1 MATVWTFGD
10 SLTERFN
17 PKYEWSNKYINWKQ
31 YQPKVYG
38 NFVSEMMG
46 YDLQNLGKAGS
57 DNYTIFETF
66 CKTYPLIKDGDII
79 IIGWTFVG
87 RFRFVSDDNE
97 WVTLNPNYTNY
108 LDNLNFISKKTIDE
122 IFVNR
127 TNSKY
132 IEEVN
137 NWISFINSACLN
149 KKIIHWDT
157 VKGDG
162 ELNTH
167 HFFEMEKI
175 VAETSGEI
183 NDLHFSENGHQQIAL
198 KLLDIIFKEDGIT
211 NTRKMI

>member
-1 MATVWTFGD
+1 MATVWAFGD

-17 PKYEWSNKYINWKQ
+17 PKYEWSKQYINWKG
-31 YQPKVYG
+31 YHPKVYG
-38 NFVSEMMG
+38 NFVSEMIG
-46 YDLQNLGKAGS
+46 YDLQNLGKAGC

-66 CKTYPLIKDGDII
+66 CKTYPLIKDGDVV

-87 RFRFVSDDNE
+87 RFRFVADDGK

-108 LDNLNFISKKTIDE
+108 LDNLNFISKNTINE

-127 TNSKY
+127 SHQKY
-132 IEEVN
+132 IDEVN

-157 VKGDG
+157 VKGNG

-175 VAETSGEI
+175 VVETNGKV
-183 NDLHFSENGHQQIAL
+183 NDLHFSENGHQQMAIQ
-198 KLLDIIFKEDGIT
+198 LLDIIFNKDGVT

>member
-17 PKYEWSNKYINWKQ
+17 PKYEWSNKYINWKG

-38 NFVSEMMG
+38 NFVSELLN
-46 YDLQNLGKAGS
+46 YDLQNLGKAGC
-57 DNYTIFETF
+57 DNYTILQTF
-66 CKTYPLIKDGDII
+66 CNTYPLIKDGDVV

-87 RFRFVSDDNE
+87 RFRCVSDTGD

-108 LDNLNFISKKTIDE
+108 LDNLNFISKNTIDE

-127 TNSKY
+127 TNYNY

-137 NWISFINSACLN
+137 SWISFINSACVN

-175 VAETSGEI
+175 AAETNGEI
-183 NDLHFSENGHQQIAL
+183 NDLHFSENGHQQIGL
-198 KLLDIIFKEDGIT
+198 KLLDIIFNKDGIT
-211 NTRKMI
+211 NTNKLI